1 LLTFDESAAT
11 LWSMIYRSLVLS
23 LLLAAGSVHAQA
35 PDARA
40 RLLAEPA
47 WLAQHLQD
55 PDLVILHVGPR
66 PEYDAGHIP
75 GARHLNYQDLAVTD
89 RSPGGL
95 TLQMLPEDVLRQ
107 RLAAAGISD
116 TSRIVVYF
124 GRENPMVSP
133 TARVMFTLDYAGLG
147 DRASLLDGGLE
158 AWVTAGQPLST
169 DVPPDRTGTLAP
181 LKVRPIVVDAEFVRA
196 NLASPGIAIVDGRNA
211 GFYNGTQTGG
221 GQAAKHKTGHIQGAG
236 NVPFSDTVDAAN
248 RLRPAGDLQKMFADA
263 GAKPGDTVVAYCHI
277 GQQATQVILAAR
289 SLGYTVR
296 LYDGS
301 FEEWSR
307 KDYPVE
313 NPAGK

>member
-1 LLTFDESAAT
+1 LTFDTTAAT
-11 LWSMIYRSLVLS
+11 LLSMAYKTLVLT

-35 PDARA
+35 PEVRE
-40 RLLAEPA
+40 RLLVQPA

-55 PDLVILHVGPR
+55 EGLVLLHVGPK

-75 GARHLNYQDLAVTD
+75 GARYLNYQDLAVTD
-89 RSPGGL
+89 RSPAGL
-95 TLQMLPEDVLRQ
+95 TLQMLSLEELRQ
-107 RLAAAGISD
+107 RLAAAGISN

-124 GRENPMVSP
+124 GRDNPYVSP

-147 DRASLLDGGLE
+147 ERASLLDGGLD
-158 AWVTAGQPLST
+158 AWVKAGHPLST
-169 DVPPDRTGTLAP
+169 DVPPDRAGTLAP
-181 LKVRPIVVDAEFVRA
+181 LTARPLIVDAEFVKA
-196 NLASPGIAIVDGRNA
+196 NLGGRGIAIVDGRNA

-221 GQAAKHKTGHIQGAG
+221 GPTAKHKVGHIQGAR
-236 NVPFSDTVDAAN
+236 NVPFGDTVDPAN
-248 RLRPAGDLQKMFADA
+248 RLKPAAELQKLFADA
-263 GAKPGDTVVAYCHI
+263 GVKPGDTVVAYCHI

-289 SLGYTVR
+289 TLGFKVL

-307 KDYPVE
+307 KGYPVE